1 MTPADLGN
9 PAALYAELGCKTVVG
24 LPFKDIS
31 TTDTLLLRTVPAADD
46 ATARQTIKRLQDV
59 AIHMLVPAAEL
70 EREPLEGAV
79 ALQTLDEA
87 LTGSLPACAARRVI
101 ALRGDE
107 TSEQVAKL
115 KSTDHAFIMLD
126 VPPELSRMHASRRVF
141 ALLKE
146 QQIDSAVIHHW
157 RPPPSD
163 KSELAL
169 QLGAQVGF
177 GSRPNPL
184 VPPGTLHS
192 NPETHPSIPNALG
205 ARRWAGC
212 CATGWATAC
221 SSSRR
226 RAPTSTWS

>member
-31 TTDTLLLRTVPAADD
+31 TTDTLLLRSVPAVDD

-126 VPPELSRMHASRRVF
+126 VPPELSRIHASRRVF

-157 RPPPSD
+157 RLPPSD

-169 QLGAQVGF
+169 QLGAQVG
-177 GSRPNPL
+177 GLLCDGLR
-184 VPPGTLHS
+184 
-192 NPETHPSIPNALG
+192 
-205 ARRWAGC
+205 
-212 CATGWATAC
+212 

-226 RAPTSTWS
+226 RALTSTWS

>member
-1 MTPADLGN
+1 
-9 PAALYAELGCKTVVG
+9 
-24 LPFKDIS
+24 
-31 TTDTLLLRTVPAADD
+31 
-46 ATARQTIKRLQDV
+46 
-59 AIHMLVPAAEL
+59 MLVPAAEL

-87 LTGSLPACAARRVI
+87 LTAALPGCAARRVI

-157 RPPPSD
+157 RPPPSTPLRPPT
-163 KSELAL
+163 SEATELAL
-169 QLGAQVGF
+169 QL
-177 GSRPNPL
+177 
-184 VPPGTLHS
+184 
-192 NPETHPSIPNALG
+192 ALG
-205 ARRWAGC
+205 ARWAGC

-226 RAPTSTWS
+226 RAPTSTSR